1 MTGQV
6 RPITMTWA
14 IFRKDLALSFRN
26 PLFIFLT
33 ILSIVTFVTLYLVLP
48 KDVNETITMGVRAA
62 DVRPALE
69 QLAAEEEEGLAL
81 EWFDDSAELRAA
93 VENRDLDIGVDF
105 QDGFVTDVMAGRKT
119 TVTVYVLPNLPQ
131 SITNAMTSMV
141 REIAYALAGYQ
152 LPVSE
157 PDEQMVV
164 LGEDR
169 AGDQVPFRD
178 RLRPLYAFMILIME
192 AIALGA
198 LIAGEVQERTVT
210 AILSTPARVGNIVIA
225 KIVLGTLIA
234 FGEAVIVM
242 IIIRAFGSSPGIV
255 LTALFLGAVMV
266 TGVAMIA
273 GSAGRDLMGTMLLGI
288 LFLLPLAIPGFS
300 VLFPGTPALWVQYLP
315 SYGIV
320 HVILEATVMGAGWA
334 ESARYLLI
342 LAAWGVLFGLLGAL
356 LLKRKVETL

>member
-1 MTGQV
+1 MTGHTK
-6 RPITMTWA
+6 PINMTWA
-14 IFRKDLALSFRN
+14 IFRKDFTLFFRD
-26 PLFIFLT
+26 PLFIFFT
-33 ILSIVTFVTLYLVLP
+33 ILSIVTFGTLYLVLP
-48 KDVNETITMGVRAA
+48 KNVNESITMGVRAA

-69 QLAAEEEEGLAL
+69 LLAAEEEEGLAL
-81 EWFDDSAELRAA
+81 QWFDDSADLRAA
-93 VENRDLDIGVDF
+93 VENRDLDVGVDF
-105 QDGFVTDVMAGRKT
+105 QEGFVADVMTGQKT

-131 SITNAMTSMV
+131 SIINAMSSMV

-157 PDEQMVV
+157 PDGEIVV

-178 RLRPLYAFMILIME
+178 RIRPLYAFMILIME

-198 LIAGEVQERTVT
+198 LISSEVQERTVT
-210 AILSTPARVGNIVIA
+210 AILSTPARVGNIITA

-242 IIIRAFGSSPGIV
+242 IVIGAFGNSPGIV

-273 GSAGRDLMGTMLLGI
+273 GSGGRDLMGTMLFGM
-288 LFLLPLAIPGFS
+288 LFLIPLAIPAFS

-320 HVILEATVMGAGWA
+320 HVILGATVLGTGWA
-334 ESARYLLI
+334 ESARYLLV
-342 LAAWGVLFGLLGAL
+342 LAGWGAVFAAVGTLI
-356 LLKRKVETL
+356 LKRRVETL